1 MCFQTFC
8 KCCIQVRRVLP
19 PIVDGRRKLIAH
31 WRICGHAEA
40 HLQCH
45 IQHSQCL
52 ACAAISD
59 LRCFVKCHHGQGFL
73 PCACEMT
80 DMNTSITH
88 GSCKPPVS
96 RPSLRHSTNA
106 SLGCNFTSCS
116 TRCMPSNF
124 KSPSVAGP
132 TFAMSDNL
140 IGRVVDAAPTDTRA
154 HRRVAKPCVD
164 FFVPAI
170 PQA

>member
-1 MCFQTFC
+1 MSGCVQAKLQFQ
-8 KCCIQVRRVLP
+8 
-19 PIVDGRRKLIAH
+19 
-31 WRICGHAEA
+31 
-40 HLQCH
+40 
-45 IQHSQCL
+45 IQHCQCF
-52 ACAAISD
+52 ACAAIIA
-59 LRCFVKCHHGQGFL
+59 LRCFVKCHQGQGVL

-106 SLGCNFTSCS
+106 SLGCNFASCA

-132 TFAMSDNL
+132 TFAMSASV
-140 IGRVVDAAPTDTRA
+140 IGGAFNFALPNSVMDGVIDADLADTRA
-154 HRRVAKPCVD
+154 RRRVVETCLVIFILAT
-164 FFVPAI
+164 
-170 PQA
+170 PQL

>member
-1 MCFQTFC
+1 MSGCVQAKLQFQ
-8 KCCIQVRRVLP
+8 
-19 PIVDGRRKLIAH
+19 
-31 WRICGHAEA
+31 
-40 HLQCH
+40 
-45 IQHSQCL
+45 IQHCQCF
-52 ACAAISD
+52 ACAAIIA
-59 LRCFVKCHHGQGFL
+59 LRCFVKCHQGQGLL

-106 SLGCNFTSCS
+106 SLGCNRASCA

-132 TFAMSDNL
+132 TFAMSASVIAGAFNFALPNSVMDE
-140 IGRVVDAAPTDTRA
+140 VVDADLADTRVP
-154 HRRVAKPCVD
+154 RRVAETCLD
-164 FFVPAI
+164 FFILATA
-170 PQA
+170 QS